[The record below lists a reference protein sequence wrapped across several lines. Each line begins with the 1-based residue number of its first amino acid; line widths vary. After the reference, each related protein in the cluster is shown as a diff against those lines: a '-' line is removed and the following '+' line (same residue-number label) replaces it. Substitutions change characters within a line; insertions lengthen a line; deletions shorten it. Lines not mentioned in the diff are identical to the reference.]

1 MINKIKDLDLNQSL
15 VGILWMI
22 ITTIL
27 FVGVTATVRYLEGE
41 VPAPQAAFLRYAI
54 GTILLIPSLIS
65 LTKFRPHRPLMKK
78 FILRGFVHS
87 IGVTLWF
94 YAMSVMP
101 VAEVTA
107 IGFLTYIFV
116 SFGACFFLK
125 ETLHKHRLLAI
136 IISFIGALIILRPGF
151 KVIESGQISML
162 LATVVFTMSYLIAKV
177 VSKERTSSEIVAML
191 SIFTTIFL
199 IPSAIYS
206 WEPLSIEALLILT
219 VTAIIATIGH
229 ITMTKAIK
237 VAPMVVT
244 QPILFLQLVWAS
256 MVGLFIFNEKFDPFV
271 ILGGTIIMMCVC
283 YVSYKEHKLE
293 KINSNENLQKII

>member
-1 MINKIKDLDLNQSL
+1 MNQSII
-15 VGILWMI
+15 GILWMV

-54 GTILLIPSLIS
+54 GTLMLAPSLIT
-65 LTKFRPHRPLMKK
+65 LTKFKPNRSLFNK
-78 FILRGFVHS
+78 FVLRGFVHS

-116 SFGACFFLK
+116 SIGASIFLK
-125 ETLHKHRLLAI
+125 EKLHKHRLSAI
-136 IISFIGALIILRPGF
+136 LISFIGALIILRPGF
-151 KVIESGQISML
+151 KVIESGQLGML
-162 LATVVFTMSYLIAKV
+162 IATMVFTASYLIAKV

-206 WEPLSIEALLILT
+206 WEPLSLEALLILSF
-219 VTAIIATIGH
+219 TALIATLGH

-237 VAPMVVT
+237 AAPMVVT
-244 QPILFLQLVWAS
+244 QPVLFLQLVWAS
-256 MVGLFIFNEKFDPFV
+256 MVGLFVFDEEFDLFV
-271 ILGGTIIMMCVC
+271 IIGGTVIMLCVC
-283 YVSYKEHKLE
+283 YVSYREHILGK
-293 KINSNENLQKII
+293 KITSEALQKVI

>member
-1 MINKIKDLDLNQSL
+1 MINKIKGYHLNQSF
-15 VGILWMI
+15 VGILWMVL
-22 ITTIL
+22 TTIL

-65 LTKFRPHRPLMKK
+65 LTKFKPEKPLMKK
-78 FILRGFVHS
+78 FILRGIVHS

-101 VAEVTA
+101 VAEVTS

-116 SFGACFFLK
+116 SFGACLFLK
-125 ETLHKHRLLAI
+125 EILHKHRLWAI

-151 KVIESGQISML
+151 KDIESGQISML

-206 WEPLSIEALLILT
+206 WEPISIKAFIVLT
-219 VTAIIATIGH
+219 VTAIIATVGH

-256 MVGLFIFNEKFDPFV
+256 MVGLFIFNEKFDSFV
-271 ILGGTIIMMCVC
+271 ILGGALIMMCVC
-283 YVSYKEHKLE
+283 YVSYKEHKLD
-293 KINSNENLQKII
+293 KINTNETLQKIV

>member
-1 MINKIKDLDLNQSL
+1 MNQSL
-15 VGILWMI
+15 VGILWMV

-27 FVGVTATVRYLEGE
+27 FVGVTASVRFLDGE
-41 VPAPQAAFLRYAI
+41 VPAPQAAFLRYLI
-54 GTILLIPSLIS
+54 GTLLLTPALIS
-65 LTKFRPHRPLMKK
+65 LIKIKPNKPLMKK

-87 IGVTLWF
+87 FGVTMWF

-116 SFGACFFLK
+116 SIGACLFLNEK
-125 ETLHKHRLLAI
+125 LHKHRLTAI

-151 KVIESGQISML
+151 KEIGNGQIGML
-162 LATVVFTMSYLIAKV
+162 IATIVFTLSYLIAKI
-177 VSKERTSSEIVAML
+177 VSKERSSSEIVAML

-199 IPSAIYS
+199 FPTAIHS
-206 WEPLSIEALLILT
+206 WEPLSINSLVILT
-219 VTAIIATIGH
+219 FTAVIATLGH

-237 VAPMVVT
+237 SAPMVVT

-256 MVGLFIFNEKFDPFV
+256 MVGLFIFDEKFDPFV
-271 ILGGTIIMMCVC
+271 ILGGTIIMICVC
-283 YVSYKEHKLE
+283 YVSYREHKLGK
-293 KINSNENLQKII
+293 KITHDVLQKVI

>member
-1 MINKIKDLDLNQSL
+1 MNQSII
-15 VGILWMI
+15 GILWMV

-54 GTILLIPSLIS
+54 GTVMLAPSLIS
-65 LTKFRPHRPLMKK
+65 LTKFKPKRSLFNK
-78 FILRGFVHS
+78 FVLRGFVHS

-116 SFGACFFLK
+116 SIGASIFLK
-125 ETLHKHRLLAI
+125 EKLHKHRLSAI
-136 IISFIGALIILRPGF
+136 LISFIGALIILRPGF
-151 KVIESGQISML
+151 KVIESGQLGML
-162 LATVVFTMSYLIAKV
+162 IATMVFTASYLIAKV

-206 WEPLSIEALLILT
+206 WEPLSLEALLILSF
-219 VTAIIATIGH
+219 TALIATLGH

-237 VAPMVVT
+237 AAPMVVT
-244 QPILFLQLVWAS
+244 QPVLFLQLVWAS
-256 MVGLFIFNEKFDPFV
+256 MVGLFIFDEEFDLFV
-271 ILGGTIIMMCVC
+271 IIGGTVIMLCVC
-283 YVSYKEHKLE
+283 YVSYREHILGK
-293 KINSNENLQKII
+293 KITSEALQKVI

>member
-1 MINKIKDLDLNQSL
+1 MNQSII
-15 VGILWMI
+15 GILWMI

-27 FVGVTATVRYLEGE
+27 FVGVTATVRYLEGD

-54 GTILLIPSLIS
+54 GTLMLAPSLIS
-65 LTKFRPHRPLMKK
+65 LSKIKPDRPLLNK

-116 SFGACFFLK
+116 SLGASIFLK
-125 ETLHKHRLLAI
+125 EKLHKHRLSAI
-136 IISFIGALIILRPGF
+136 LISFVGALIILRPGF
-151 KVIESGQISML
+151 KVIESGQLGML
-162 LATVVFTMSYLIAKV
+162 IATMVFTASYLIAKI
-177 VSKERTSSEIVAML
+177 VSKERSSSEIVAML

-206 WEPLSIEALLILT
+206 WEPLSLEAFLILAF
-219 VTAIIATIGH
+219 TALIATLGH

-237 VAPMVVT
+237 AAPMVVT

-256 MVGLFIFNEKFDPFV
+256 MVGLFIFDEKFDIFV
-271 ILGGTIIMMCVC
+271 ILGGTIIMLCVC
-283 YVSYKEHKLE
+283 YVSYREHKLGK
-293 KINSNENLQKII
+293 KITSEALQKVI

>member
-1 MINKIKDLDLNQSL
+1 MNQSII
-15 VGILWMI
+15 GILWMVL
-22 ITTIL
+22 TTIL

-54 GTILLIPSLIS
+54 GTLFLIPSLIS
-65 LTKFRPHRPLMKK
+65 LTKIKPDKPLLKK
-78 FILRGFVHS
+78 FILRGLVHS

-116 SFGACFFLK
+116 SIGASIFLK
-125 ETLHKHRLLAI
+125 EKLHKHRLAAI
-136 IISFIGALIILRPGF
+136 LISFIGALIVLRPGF
-151 KVIESGQISML
+151 KIIESGQLGML
-162 LATVVFTMSYLIAKV
+162 MATIVFTASYLIAKI
-177 VSKERTSSEIVAML
+177 VSKERSSSEIVAML

-206 WEPLSIEALLILT
+206 WEPLSIKAFLILSF
-219 VTAIIATIGH
+219 TALIATVGH

-237 VAPMVVT
+237 AAPMVVT

-271 ILGGTIIMMCVC
+271 ILGGTIIMLCVC
-283 YVSYKEHKLE
+283 YVSYREHILGK
-293 KINSNENLQKII
+293 KITSDALQKVI

>member
-1 MINKIKDLDLNQSL
+1 MNQSI
-15 VGILWMI
+15 VGILWMV

-54 GTILLIPSLIS
+54 GTVMLAPSLIT
-65 LTKFRPHRPLMKK
+65 LTKFKPDRSLFNK
-78 FILRGFVHS
+78 FVLRGFVHS

-116 SFGACFFLK
+116 SIGASIFLK
-125 ETLHKHRLLAI
+125 EKLHKHRLSAI
-136 IISFIGALIILRPGF
+136 LISFIGALIILRPGF
-151 KVIESGQISML
+151 KVIESGQLGML
-162 LATVVFTMSYLIAKV
+162 IATMVFTASYLIAKV

-206 WEPLSIEALLILT
+206 WEPLSLEALLILSF
-219 VTAIIATIGH
+219 TALIATLGH

-237 VAPMVVT
+237 AAPMVVT
-244 QPILFLQLVWAS
+244 QPVLFLQLVWAS
-256 MVGLFIFNEKFDPFV
+256 MVGLFIFDEEFDLFV
-271 ILGGTIIMMCVC
+271 IIGGTVIMLCVC
-283 YVSYKEHKLE
+283 YVSYREHILGK
-293 KINSNENLQKII
+293 KITSEALQKVI

>member
-1 MINKIKDLDLNQSL
+1 MNQSII
-15 VGILWMI
+15 GILWMV

-54 GTILLIPSLIS
+54 GTVMLVPSLIT
-65 LTKFRPHRPLMKK
+65 LTKFKPDRSLFNK

-116 SFGACFFLK
+116 SIGASIFLK
-125 ETLHKHRLLAI
+125 EKLHKHRLSAI
-136 IISFIGALIILRPGF
+136 LISFIGALIILRPGF
-151 KVIESGQISML
+151 KVIESGQLGML
-162 LATVVFTMSYLIAKV
+162 IATMAFTASYLIAKV

-206 WEPLSIEALLILT
+206 WEPLSLEALLILSF
-219 VTAIIATIGH
+219 TALIATLGH

-237 VAPMVVT
+237 AAPMVVT
-244 QPILFLQLVWAS
+244 QPVLFLQLVWAS
-256 MVGLFIFNEKFDPFV
+256 MVGLFIFDEEFDLFV
-271 ILGGTIIMMCVC
+271 IIGGTVIMICVC
-283 YVSYKEHKLE
+283 YVSYREHVLGK
-293 KINSNENLQKII
+293 KITSEALQKVI

>member
-1 MINKIKDLDLNQSL
+1 MNQSI
-15 VGILWMI
+15 VGILWMV

-54 GTILLIPSLIS
+54 GTVLLTPSLIS
-65 LTKFRPHRPLMKK
+65 LVKIRPEKPLFQKFV
-78 FILRGFVHS
+78 LRGLVHS

-116 SFGACFFLK
+116 SIGACIFLK
-125 ETLHKHRLLAI
+125 EKLHKHRLTAI
-136 IISFIGALIILRPGF
+136 LLSFVGAMIILRPGF
-151 KVIESGQISML
+151 KIIENGQIGML
-162 LATVVFTMSYLIAKV
+162 MATVVFTASYLIAKI
-177 VSKERTSSEIVAML
+177 VSKERSSSEIVAML

-199 IPSAIYS
+199 IPTAIYS
-206 WEPLSIEALLILT
+206 WEPLSLKAFLILAF
-219 VTAIIATIGH
+219 TALIATIGH
-229 ITMTKAIK
+229 ITMTQAIK
-237 VAPMVVT
+237 AAPMVVT

-256 MVGLFIFNEKFDPFV
+256 MVGLFIFSEEFDPFV
-271 ILGGTIIMMCVC
+271 ILGGTIIMICVC
-283 YVSYKEHKLE
+283 YVSYREHKLGK
-293 KINSNENLQKII
+293 KIINDPLQKVI

>member
-15 VGILWMI
+15 VGIFWMV

-116 SFGACFFLK
+116 SFGACFLLK
-125 ETLHKHRLLAI
+125 ETLHKHRLFTI
-136 IISFIGALIILRPGF
+136 IMSFIGALIILRPGF
-151 KVIESGQISML
+151 KVVESGQISML

-177 VSKERTSSEIVAML
+177 VSKERNSSEIVAML

-283 YVSYKEHKLE
+283 YVSYKEHKLD
-293 KINSNENLQKII
+293 KINSNETLQKVI

>member
-1 MINKIKDLDLNQSL
+1 LNQSII
-15 VGILWMI
+15 GILWMV

-27 FVGVTATVRYLEGE
+27 FVGVTATVRYLEGD

-54 GTILLIPSLIS
+54 GTLMLAPSLIS
-65 LTKFRPHRPLMKK
+65 LSKIKPDRPLLNK

-116 SFGACFFLK
+116 SLGASIFLK
-125 ETLHKHRLLAI
+125 EKLHKHRLSAI
-136 IISFIGALIILRPGF
+136 LISFVGALIILRPGF
-151 KVIESGQISML
+151 KVIESGQLGML
-162 LATVVFTMSYLIAKV
+162 IATMVFTASYLIAKI
-177 VSKERTSSEIVAML
+177 VSKERSSSEIVAML

-206 WEPLSIEALLILT
+206 WEPLSLEAFLILAF
-219 VTAIIATIGH
+219 TALIATLGH

-237 VAPMVVT
+237 AAPMVVT

-256 MVGLFIFNEKFDPFV
+256 MVGLFIFDEKFDLFV
-271 ILGGTIIMMCVC
+271 ISGGTIIMLCVC
-283 YVSYKEHKLE
+283 YVSYREHKLGK
-293 KINSNENLQKII
+293 KITSEALQKVI

>member
-1 MINKIKDLDLNQSL
+1 MNQSII
-15 VGILWMI
+15 GIMWMVL
-22 ITTIL
+22 TTIL

-54 GTILLIPSLIS
+54 GTLLLTPSLIT
-65 LTKFRPHRPLMKK
+65 LIKIKPNKPLMSK
-78 FILRGFVHS
+78 FLLRGLVHS
-87 IGVTLWF
+87 FGVTLWF

-116 SFGACFFLK
+116 SIGACIFLK
-125 ETLHKHRLLAI
+125 EKLHKHRITAV
-136 IISFIGALIILRPGF
+136 IISFLGALIILRPGF
-151 KVIESGQISML
+151 KVIESGQLGML
-162 LATVVFTMSYLIAKV
+162 MATVVFTASYLIAKL
-177 VSKERTSSEIVAML
+177 VSKERSSSEIVAML

-206 WEPLSIEALLILT
+206 WEPISIEALLILAF
-219 VTAIIATIGH
+219 TALIATIGH
-229 ITMTKAIK
+229 ITMTQAIK

-256 MVGLFIFNEKFDPFV
+256 MVGLFLFDEQFDLYV
-271 ILGGTIIMMCVC
+271 IIGGTIIMICVC
-283 YVSYKEHKLE
+283 YVSYREHVLGK
-293 KINSNENLQKII
+293 KITNDVLQKVI

>member
-1 MINKIKDLDLNQSL
+1 MNQSII
-15 VGILWMI
+15 GILWMV

-54 GTILLIPSLIS
+54 GTVMLAPSLIT
-65 LTKFRPHRPLMKK
+65 LTKFKPDRSLFNK
-78 FILRGFVHS
+78 FVLRGFVHS

-116 SFGACFFLK
+116 SIGASIFLK
-125 ETLHKHRLLAI
+125 EKLHKHRLSAI
-136 IISFIGALIILRPGF
+136 LISFIGALIILRPGF
-151 KVIESGQISML
+151 KVIESGQLGML
-162 LATVVFTMSYLIAKV
+162 IATMVFTASYLIAKV

-206 WEPLSIEALLILT
+206 WEPLSLEALLILT
-219 VTAIIATIGH
+219 FTALIATLGH

-237 VAPMVVT
+237 AAPMVVT
-244 QPILFLQLVWAS
+244 QPVLFLQLVWAS
-256 MVGLFIFNEKFDPFV
+256 MVGLFIFDEEFDIFV
-271 ILGGTIIMMCVC
+271 IIGGTVIMICVC
-283 YVSYKEHKLE
+283 YVSYREHVLGK
-293 KINSNENLQKII
+293 KITSEALQKII

>member
-1 MINKIKDLDLNQSL
+1 MNQSII
-15 VGILWMI
+15 GILWMV

-54 GTILLIPSLIS
+54 GTLMLAPSLITLSKFKPNRS
-65 LTKFRPHRPLMKK
+65 LFNKFV
-78 FILRGFVHS
+78 LRGFVHS

-116 SFGACFFLK
+116 SIGASIFLK
-125 ETLHKHRLLAI
+125 EKLHKHRLSAI
-136 IISFIGALIILRPGF
+136 LISFIGALIILRPGF
-151 KVIESGQISML
+151 KVIESGQLGML
-162 LATVVFTMSYLIAKV
+162 IATMVFTASYLIAKV

-206 WEPLSIEALLILT
+206 WEPLSLEALLILSF
-219 VTAIIATIGH
+219 TALIATLGH

-237 VAPMVVT
+237 AAPMVVT

-256 MVGLFIFNEKFDPFV
+256 MVGLFIFDEEFDLFV
-271 ILGGTIIMMCVC
+271 IIGGTVIMLCVC
-283 YVSYKEHKLE
+283 YVSYREHILGK
-293 KINSNENLQKII
+293 KITSEALQKVI

>member
-1 MINKIKDLDLNQSL
+1 LNQSI
-15 VGILWMI
+15 VGILWMV

-27 FVGVTATVRYLEGE
+27 FVGVTATVRYLEGD

-54 GTILLIPSLIS
+54 GTVLLTPSLIS
-65 LTKFRPHRPLMKK
+65 LAKIKPDRPLLNK
-78 FILRGFVHS
+78 FILRGLVHS

-116 SFGACFFLK
+116 SIGASIFLK
-125 ETLHKHRLLAI
+125 EKLHKHRLTAI
-136 IISFIGALIILRPGF
+136 LISFIGALIILRPGF
-151 KVIESGQISML
+151 KVIETGQMGML
-162 LATVVFTMSYLIAKV
+162 IATMVFTASYLIAKV
-177 VSKERTSSEIVAML
+177 VSKERSSSEIVAML

-206 WEPLSIEALLILT
+206 WEPLSIKAFLILSF
-219 VTAIIATIGH
+219 TAIIATLGH

-237 VAPMVVT
+237 AAPMVVT

-256 MVGLFIFNEKFDPFV
+256 MVGLFIFDEGFDLFV
-271 ILGGTIIMMCVC
+271 IIGGTIIMLCVC
-283 YVSYKEHKLE
+283 YVSYREHKLGK
-293 KINSNENLQKII
+293 KITSEALQKVI

>member
-1 MINKIKDLDLNQSL
+1 LNQSI
-15 VGILWMI
+15 VGILWMV

-27 FVGVTATVRYLEGE
+27 FVGVTASVRYLEGE

-54 GTILLIPSLIS
+54 GTVMLAPSLIT
-65 LTKFRPHRPLMKK
+65 LTKFKPERSLFNK

-116 SFGACFFLK
+116 SIGASIFLK
-125 ETLHKHRLLAI
+125 EKLHKHRLSAI
-136 IISFIGALIILRPGF
+136 LISFIGALIILRPGF
-151 KVIESGQISML
+151 KVIESGQLGML
-162 LATVVFTMSYLIAKV
+162 IATMVFTASYLIAKV

-206 WEPLSIEALLILT
+206 WEPLSLQALLILAF
-219 VTAIIATIGH
+219 TALIATLGH

-237 VAPMVVT
+237 AAPMVVT
-244 QPILFLQLVWAS
+244 QPVLFLQLVWAS
-256 MVGLFIFNEKFDPFV
+256 MVGLFIFDEEFDLFV
-271 ILGGTIIMMCVC
+271 IIGGTVIMLCVC
-283 YVSYKEHKLE
+283 YVSYREHILGK
-293 KINSNENLQKII
+293 KITSEALQKVI

>member
-1 MINKIKDLDLNQSL
+1 MVL
-15 VGILWMI
+15 
-22 ITTIL
+22 TTIL

-54 GTILLIPSLIS
+54 GTLFLIPSLIS
-65 LTKFRPHRPLMKK
+65 LTKIKPDKPLLQK
-78 FILRGFVHS
+78 FILRGLVHS

-116 SFGACFFLK
+116 SIGASIFLK
-125 ETLHKHRLLAI
+125 EKLHRHRLAAI
-136 IISFIGALIILRPGF
+136 LISFIGALIVLRPGF
-151 KVIESGQISML
+151 KVIESGQLGML
-162 LATVVFTMSYLIAKV
+162 MATVVFTVSYLIAKI
-177 VSKERTSSEIVAML
+177 VSKERSSSEIVAML

-206 WEPLSIEALLILT
+206 WEPISIKAFLILSF
-219 VTAIIATIGH
+219 TALIATVGH

-237 VAPMVVT
+237 AAPMVVT

-271 ILGGTIIMMCVC
+271 ILGGTIIMLCVC
-283 YVSYKEHKLE
+283 YVSYREHILGK
-293 KINSNENLQKII
+293 KITSDALQKVI